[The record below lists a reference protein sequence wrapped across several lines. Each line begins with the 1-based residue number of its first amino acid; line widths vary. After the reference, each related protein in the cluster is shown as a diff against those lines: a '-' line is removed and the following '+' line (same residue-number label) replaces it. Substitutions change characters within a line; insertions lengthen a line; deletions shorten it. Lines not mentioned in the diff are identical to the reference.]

1 MAQPW
6 HPCGGPTGL
15 FRPLRALDDFSG
27 DCAMLSFG
35 GKVQLTMQPH
45 PMLLALALA
54 VTACGLASAA
64 AAEPVPVDLQ
74 LVIAVDVSASMERDE
89 FLLQRAGYVA
99 AIAHSDF
106 IRAVLSGDNRRI
118 ALTYVE
124 WADSDRQK
132 VVVPWRLIDSAASAR
147 AFAAALNVEP
157 FVDEHGTSI
166 SSALTF
172 SAGLYAN
179 DGFTGPRR
187 VIDISG
193 DGPNNYGPP
202 VTEARDQVV
211 GQGIVI
217 NGLPILISPS
227 PIFPAMDRYYADC
240 VIGGPGAFMLPIST
254 ASEFALAIRLKLI
267 QEIAGR
273 PAAPH
278 VVPVR
283 ATPPVDCMIGEEA
296 RQHVNQFLPGLDN

>member
-1 MAQPW
+1 MTMRA
-6 HPCGGPTGL
+6 HPLP
-15 FRPLRALDDFSG
+15 
-27 DCAMLSFG
+27 
-35 GKVQLTMQPH
+35 
-45 PMLLALALA
+45 LALLLIAGGLVPA
-54 VTACGLASAA
+54 HGATAG
-64 AAEPVPVDLQ
+64 PVAVDLQ

-89 FLLQRAGYVA
+89 FLLQRNGYVA
-99 AIAHSDF
+99 AIGHDDF

-124 WADSDRQK
+124 WADTNRQK

-147 AFAAALNVEP
+147 AFAAQLDAEP
-157 FVDEHGTSI
+157 FVEERGTSI
-166 SSALTF
+166 STALIF
-172 SAGLYAN
+172 SAGLFAN
-179 DGFTGPRR
+179 SGFTGPRR

-227 PIFPAMDRYYADC
+227 PTFPAMDRYYADC
-240 VIGGPGAFMLPIST
+240 VIGGPGSFMLPILS
-254 ASEFALAIRLKLI
+254 ADEFALAIRLKLI

-273 PAAPH
+273 SVAPHIIPAKAAP
-278 VVPVR
+278 PI
-283 ATPPVDCMIGEEA
+283 DCMIGEEA
-296 RQHVNQFLPGLDN
+296 RQRFNPYLPGLDN